1 MSINYIHAVDDW
13 RRSSKSQ
20 IYWTQNNSAIH
31 NRHRTRWSILT
42 RHKYGADVLTV
53 FYRKLSTGLD
63 PSRER
68 LVKLLAVDKPAGYL
82 DKVSKSWLEYDTIF
96 ANKGF
101 INFVRQKDYT

>member
-1 MSINYIHAVDDW
+1 M
-13 RRSSKSQ
+13 
-20 IYWTQNNSAIH
+20 
-31 NRHRTRWSILT
+31 
-42 RHKYGADVLTV
+42 
-53 FYRKLSTGLD
+53 GLD